1 MFFRGFRGKKCFNDD
16 MKITK
21 GSPELLLLLIAAG
34 SAMSFAI
41 WQNLLNN
48 FAIER
53 ASFSGVEI
61 GILQSLREV
70 PGFLAFTIVFVLMF
84 IREQRMAYVSL
95 ILLGI
100 GTLLTGFFPSA
111 IGFYLTTILMSMGF
125 HYLETIQN
133 SLSLQWLDKKDTPEF
148 LGKMIAAKAVASIIA
163 FAMVWLL
170 FEQLKIDYRWIYV
183 LGGGISVAIALYSWK
198 HFESFPEKVYQ
209 SKKLILRKRY
219 WLYYALQ
226 FLGGARRQIFVVFA
240 GFLMVEKFGFSVG
253 EISILFLVNA
263 SFNIF
268 MAPRIGRLIGL
279 IGERRALIFEYI
291 GLIAVFIGY
300 ALVENSNIAVA
311 LYIIDHLFFAMAIA
325 QKTYFQKIANPADIA
340 STAGVSFTINHIAAV
355 VIPVIFGA
363 IWITSPSLVFYV
375 GAVFAGISLLLAFNV
390 PRNPESGN
398 ETVIGHFGDHA
409 LES

>member
-1 MFFRGFRGKKCFNDD
+1 

-21 GSPELLLLLIAAG
+21 NSPELLLLLISAG

-53 ASFSGVEI
+53 AAFTGIEI
-61 GILQSLREV
+61 GILQSLREI
-70 PGFLAFTIVFVLMF
+70 PGFLAFTIVFVLIL
-84 IREQRMAYVSL
+84 IREQRMAYVSML
-95 ILLGI
+95 LLGF

-111 IGFYLTTILMSMGF
+111 IGFYLTTVVMSMGF

-133 SLSLQWLDKKDTPEF
+133 SLSMQWLSKKDAPEF
-148 LGKMIAAKAVASIIA
+148 FGKMIAAKAAASIVA
-163 FAMVWLL
+163 FIMVWVL
-170 FEQLKIDYRWIYV
+170 FEHLKIDYEWIYV
-183 LGGGISVAIALYSWK
+183 FGGGVSIAIALFSWK
-198 HFESFPEKVYQ
+198 HFDSFPEKVYQ
-209 SKKLILRKRY
+209 TKKLIMRKRY

-226 FLGGARRQIFVVFA
+226 FMGGARRQIFVVFA
-240 GFLMVEKFGFSVG
+240 GFLMVEKFGYSVG
-253 EISILFLVNA
+253 EISLLFLINS
-263 SFNIF
+263 SFNIYL
-268 MAPRIGRLIGL
+268 APKIGKMIGR
-279 IGERRALIFEYI
+279 IGERNALIIEYI
-291 GLIAVFIGY
+291 GLIAVFTGY
-300 ALVENSNIAVA
+300 ALVENSSIAVA
-311 LYIIDHLFFAMAIA
+311 LYILDHLFFAMAIA

-363 IWITSPSLVFYV
+363 LWITSSALVFYL

-390 PRNPESGN
+390 PSQPEAGN
-398 ETVIGHFGDHA
+398 ETILWRSPVNA

>member
-1 MFFRGFRGKKCFNDD
+1 
-16 MKITK
+16 MKISK
-21 GSPELLLLLIAAG
+21 NSPELLLLLIAAG

-53 ASFSGVEI
+53 AAFGGVEI

-70 PGFLAFTIVFVLMF
+70 PGFLAFTIIYILLL
-84 IREQRMAYVSL
+84 IREQKMVYVSL
-95 ILLGI
+95 IMLGL

-125 HYLETIQN
+125 HYLETLQN
-133 SLSLQWLDKKDTPEF
+133 SLSLQWLSKKEAPEF
-148 LGKMIAAKAVASIIA
+148 LGKIIAARAAASIVA
-163 FAMVWLL
+163 FSSVWLL
-170 FEQLKIDYRWIYV
+170 FEYLNVDYQWIYV
-183 LGGGISVAIALYSWK
+183 FGGGVSILIALYAWTS
-198 HFESFPEKVYQ
+198 FGTFPEKVYQ
-209 SKKLILRKRY
+209 SKTLIFRKRY

-226 FLGGARRQIFVVFA
+226 FMGGARRQIFVVFA

-253 EISILFLVNA
+253 EISLLFLVNA

-268 MAPRIGRLIGL
+268 LAPRIGRMISR
-279 IGERRALIFEYI
+279 IGERNALIIEYI
-291 GLIAVFIGY
+291 GLIVVFIGY

-325 QKTYFQKIANPADIA
+325 QKTYFQKIANPAHIA

-355 VIPVIFGA
+355 IIPVIFGA
-363 IWITSPSLVFYV
+363 LWISSPSLVFYV
-375 GAVFAGISLLLAFNV
+375 GAIFAGISLLLAFNV
-390 PRNPESGN
+390 PSQPEQGN
-398 ETVIGHFGDHA
+398 ETLLGRFPVPAID
-409 LES
+409 S

>member
-1 MFFRGFRGKKCFNDD
+1 

-21 GSPELLLLLIAAG
+21 NSPELLLLLIAAG
-34 SAMSFAI
+34 SAMSFAM

-53 ASFSGVEI
+53 AAFTGVEI

-70 PGFLAFTIVFVLMF
+70 PGFLAFTIVFVLLL
-84 IREQRMAYVSL
+84 IREQKMVYVSL
-95 ILLGI
+95 IMLGL

-125 HYLETIQN
+125 HYLETLQN
-133 SLSLQWLDKKDTPEF
+133 SLSLQWLSKKETPEF
-148 LGKMIAAKAVASIIA
+148 LGKIIAARAAASIVA
-163 FAMVWLL
+163 FSLVWVL
-170 FEQLKIDYRWIYV
+170 FEYLNIDYQWIYV
-183 LGGGISVAIALYSWK
+183 LGGGISILIALYAWTS
-198 HFESFPEKVYQ
+198 FETFPEKVYQ
-209 SKKLILRKRY
+209 SKTLIFRKRY

-226 FLGGARRQIFVVFA
+226 FMGGARRQIFVVFA

-253 EISILFLVNA
+253 EISLLFLINA

-268 MAPRIGRLIGL
+268 LAPRIGKMISR
-279 IGERRALIFEYI
+279 IGERNALIIEYI
-291 GLIAVFIGY
+291 GLIVVFIGY

-325 QKTYFQKIANPADIA
+325 QKTYFQKIANPAHIA

-355 VIPVIFGA
+355 IIPVVFGA
-363 IWITSPSLVFYV
+363 LWISSPSLVFYV
-375 GAVFAGISLLLAFNV
+375 GAIFAGISLLLAFNV
-390 PRNPESGN
+390 PSHPEQGN
-398 ETVIGHFGDHA
+398 ETVIGRFPVPVMD
-409 LES
+409 S

>member
-1 MFFRGFRGKKCFNDD
+1 

-21 GSPELLLLLIAAG
+21 NSPEFLLLLIAAG

-53 ASFSGVEI
+53 AAFSGVEI

-70 PGFLAFTIVFVLMF
+70 PGFLAFTIVFVLLL
-84 IREQRMAYVSL
+84 IREQKMVYVSL
-95 ILLGI
+95 IMLGL

-125 HYLETIQN
+125 HYLETLQN
-133 SLSLQWLDKKDTPEF
+133 SLSLQWLSKKDAPEF
-148 LGKMIAAKAVASIIA
+148 LGKIIAARAAASIVA
-163 FAMVWLL
+163 FSLVWVL
-170 FEQLKIDYRWIYV
+170 FEYLNIDYKWIYV
-183 LGGGISVAIALYSWK
+183 LGGGVSILIAVYAWSS
-198 HFESFPEKVYQ
+198 FETFPEKVYQ
-209 SKKLILRKRY
+209 SKTLIFRKRY

-226 FLGGARRQIFVVFA
+226 FMGGARRQIFVVFA

-253 EISILFLVNA
+253 EISLLFLVNA

-268 MAPRIGRLIGL
+268 LAPRIGKMISR
-279 IGERRALIFEYI
+279 IGERNALIIEYI

-325 QKTYFQKIANPADIA
+325 QKTYFQKIANPAHIA

-355 VIPVIFGA
+355 IIPVIFGA
-363 IWITSPSLVFYV
+363 LWISSPSLVFYV
-375 GAVFAGISLLLAFNV
+375 GAIFAGISLLLAFNV
-390 PRNPESGN
+390 PNQPEQGN
-398 ETVIGHFGDHA
+398 ETVIGRFRIPAMD
-409 LES
+409 S

>member
-1 MFFRGFRGKKCFNDD
+1 
-16 MKITK
+16 MKITRN
-21 GSPELLLLLIAAG
+21 SPELLLLLIVAG
-34 SAMSFAI
+34 SAMSFAM

-53 ASFSGVEI
+53 AAFTGVEI

-95 ILLGI
+95 FLLGL
-100 GTLLTGFFPSA
+100 GTLLTGFFPFA
-111 IGFYLTTILMSMGF
+111 IGFYLTTIIMSVGF

-133 SLSLQWLDKKDTPEF
+133 SLSLQWLSKKDAPEF
-148 LGKMIAAKAVASIIA
+148 LGKMIAAKAAASIVA
-163 FAMVWLL
+163 FALVWFL
-170 FEQLKIDYRWIYV
+170 FEQLNIDYTWIYV
-183 LGGGISVAIALYSWK
+183 LGGGISIAIALYGW
-198 HFESFPEKVYQ
+198 FSFDLFSEKVYQ
-209 SKKLILRKRY
+209 SKKLILKKRY

-226 FLGGARRQIFVVFA
+226 FMGGARRQIFVVFA

-253 EISILFLVNA
+253 EISLLFLINA

-268 MAPRIGRLIGL
+268 LAPKIGKLISL
-279 IGERRALIFEYI
+279 IGERRALIIEYI

-300 ALVENSNIAVA
+300 ALVENASIAVA
-311 LYIIDHLFFAMAIA
+311 LYILDHLFFAMAIA

-363 IWITSPSLVFYV
+363 LWITSPALVFYV
-375 GAVFAGISLLLAFNV
+375 GAFFAGISLLLAFNV
-390 PRNPESGN
+390 PRNPKAGN
-398 ETVIGHFGDHA
+398 ETLIGRIPRTA
-409 LES
+409 LNS

>member
-1 MFFRGFRGKKCFNDD
+1 
-16 MKITK
+16 MKIKTN
-21 GSPELLLLLIAAG
+21 SPELLLLLIAAG

-70 PGFLAFTIVFVLMF
+70 PGFLAFTVIYVLLL
-84 IREQRMAYVSL
+84 IREQKMVYVSL
-95 ILLGI
+95 LMLGL

-125 HYLETIQN
+125 HYLETLQN
-133 SLSLQWLDKKDTPEF
+133 SLSLQWLSKKEAPEF
-148 LGKMIAAKAVASIIA
+148 LGKVISAKAAASIVA

-170 FEQLKIDYRWIYV
+170 FEYLHIDYQWIYV
-183 LGGGISVAIALYSWK
+183 LGGGISILIAIYAWTS
-198 HFESFPEKVYQ
+198 FQTFPEKVYQ
-209 SKKLILRKRY
+209 SKSLIFRKRY

-226 FLGGARRQIFVVFA
+226 FMGGARRQIFVVFA

-253 EISILFLVNA
+253 EISLLFLVNA
-263 SFNIF
+263 GFNIF
-268 MAPRIGRLIGL
+268 LAPRIGKLIAR
-279 IGERRALIFEYI
+279 IGERNALIIEYI
-291 GLIAVFIGY
+291 GLIAVFVGY

-325 QKTYFQKIANPADIA
+325 QKTYFQKIANPAHIA

-355 VIPVIFGA
+355 IIPVIFGA
-363 IWITSPSLVFYV
+363 LWISSPSLVFYA
-375 GAVFAGISLLLAFNV
+375 GALFAAISLLLAFNV
-390 PRNPESGN
+390 PSQPEQGN
-398 ETVIGHFGDHA
+398 ETVFGRFPVPAADA
-409 LES
+409 

>member
-1 MFFRGFRGKKCFNDD
+1 

-21 GSPELLLLLIAAG
+21 NSPELLLLLIAAG

-53 ASFSGVEI
+53 AAFGGVEI

-70 PGFLAFTIVFVLMF
+70 PGFLAFTIVFVLLL
-84 IREQRMAYVSL
+84 IREQKMVYVSL
-95 ILLGI
+95 IMLGL

-125 HYLETIQN
+125 HYLETLQN
-133 SLSLQWLDKKDTPEF
+133 SLSLQWLSKKETPEF
-148 LGKMIAAKAVASIIA
+148 LGKIIAARAAASIVA
-163 FAMVWLL
+163 FSLVWVL
-170 FEQLKIDYRWIYV
+170 FEYLNIDYKWIYV
-183 LGGGISVAIALYSWK
+183 LGGGISILIALYAWTS
-198 HFESFPEKVYQ
+198 FETFPEKVYQ
-209 SKKLILRKRY
+209 SKTLIFRKRY

-226 FLGGARRQIFVVFA
+226 FMGGARRQIFVVFA

-253 EISILFLVNA
+253 EISLLFLINA

-268 MAPRIGRLIGL
+268 LAPRIGKMISR
-279 IGERRALIFEYI
+279 IGERNALIIEYV
-291 GLIAVFIGY
+291 GLIVVFIGY

-325 QKTYFQKIANPADIA
+325 QKTYFQKIANPAHIA

-355 VIPVIFGA
+355 IIPVVFGA
-363 IWITSPSLVFYV
+363 LWISSPSLVFYV
-375 GAVFAGISLLLAFNV
+375 GAIFAGISLLLAFNV
-390 PRNPESGN
+390 PSHPEQGN
-398 ETVIGHFGDHA
+398 ETVVGRFPVPVMD
-409 LES
+409 S

>member
-1 MFFRGFRGKKCFNDD
+1 
-16 MKITK
+16 MKISK
-21 GSPELLLLLIAAG
+21 NSPEFLLLLIAAG

-53 ASFSGVEI
+53 AAFSGVEI

-70 PGFLAFTIVFVLMF
+70 PGFLAFTIVFVLLL
-84 IREQRMAYVSL
+84 IREQKMVYVSL
-95 ILLGI
+95 IMLGL

-125 HYLETIQN
+125 HYLETLQN
-133 SLSLQWLDKKDTPEF
+133 SLSLQWLSKKEAPEF
-148 LGKMIAAKAVASIIA
+148 LGKIIAARAAASIVA
-163 FAMVWLL
+163 FSLVWVL
-170 FEQLKIDYRWIYV
+170 FEYLNIDYKWIYV
-183 LGGGISVAIALYSWK
+183 LGGGVSILIALYAWTS
-198 HFESFPEKVYQ
+198 FETFPEKVYQ
-209 SKKLILRKRY
+209 SKTLIFRKRY

-226 FLGGARRQIFVVFA
+226 FMGGARRQIFVVFA

-253 EISILFLVNA
+253 EISLLFLVNA

-268 MAPRIGRLIGL
+268 LAPRIGRMISR
-279 IGERRALIFEYI
+279 IGERNALIIEYI

-325 QKTYFQKIANPADIA
+325 QKTYFQKIANPAHIA

-355 VIPVIFGA
+355 IIPVVFGA
-363 IWITSPSLVFYV
+363 LWISSPSLVFYV
-375 GAVFAGISLLLAFNV
+375 GAIFAGISLLLAFNV
-390 PRNPESGN
+390 PNQPEQGN
-398 ETVIGHFGDHA
+398 ETVLGRFPVPAMD
-409 LES
+409 S